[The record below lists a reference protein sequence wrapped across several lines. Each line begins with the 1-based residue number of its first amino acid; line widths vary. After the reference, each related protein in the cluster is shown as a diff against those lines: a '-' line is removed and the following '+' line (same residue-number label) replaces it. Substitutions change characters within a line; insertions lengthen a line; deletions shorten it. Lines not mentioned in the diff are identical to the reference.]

1 MFKKIKMFFINRM
14 YKSCLEEL
22 TWTRRFYVVNIL
34 SDKGSFKDLDLV
46 TRRRIFEE
54 DVFVHIAQD
63 VYPIYYKKF
72 NDDFRSHLKMDAF
85 GDTTIINETVASM
98 LEESCKNAERSY
110 R

>member
-1 MFKKIKMFFINRM
+1 MFKKIRMFFINRM
-14 YKSCLEEL
+14 YNSCLEEL

-98 LEESCKNAERSY
+98 FEESCKNAERSY